1 MSNVLSHV
9 NPNIMFKVFSYSKS
23 ENSILLQSGNFL
35 LLLRGV
41 KGLQSEVLC
50 SPRHWFIAQ
59 GDG

>member
-9 NPNIMFKVFSYSKS
+9 NPNIMFKVFSCSKS

-50 SPRHWFIAQ
+50 SP
-59 GDG
+59 

>member
-50 SPRHWFIAQ
+50 SP
-59 GDG
+59 